1 MFSAFEYFKFFRCT
15 RISSTQYYSEQYAS
29 SKHWAFIETRLDM
42 NICEFSH
49 LNFKSSPIS
58 SWFRCLCFL
67 GACSVWY
74 NGQFDWI
81 TYCVKLEHWLHNYH
95 KHHNRQWHVF
105 LKPGTFFP
113 QRMKKER
120 NVYTEH
126 VNTNLHFL
134 CVMEIPDTH
143 TKYQMYK
150 KAKDTNH
157 DKKTPCMAMK
167 TICTPSKTTKIPSIP
182 TNNQNTKY
190 AYQNKSTSTKTPM
203 WICNPTY
210 KFTLLCCKTIFIANL
225 CTFWHTFYRS
235 KMRYVLI
242 LASFLGRTVQA
253 LVPCNST
260 SFNPIY

>member
-182 TNNQNTKY
+182 TKIPSMLTKIKVRQPKHQCEFVIQHINLRCFVAKQFLSQIY
-190 AYQNKSTSTKTPM
+190 ALFG
-203 WICNPTY
+203 IL
-210 KFTLLCCKTIFIANL
+210 FTGLK
-225 CTFWHTFYRS
+225 WG
-235 KMRYVLI
+235 M
-242 LASFLGRTVQA
+242 FL
-253 LVPCNST
+253 S
-260 SFNPIY
+260 